1 MAYPVALQ
9 ALADPTRRQIFET
22 LVARP
27 RNVRELADGLPV
39 SRPAVSQHLRVLRDA
54 GLVTEQ
60 REGTCR
66 IHRAD
71 PAGLSELR
79 AYVERM
85 WVDAFAD
92 FAAAADEAPP
102 NDGRSDHAD
111 P

>member
-1 MAYPVALQ
+1 MAYPVILQ

-22 LVARP
+22 LVERP

-60 REGTCR
+60 REGTRR

-71 PAGLSELR
+71 PAGLAELR

-85 WVDAFAD
+85 WVDALGD
-92 FAAAADEAPP
+92 FAAAAEEAPP
-102 NDGRSDHAD
+102 TTRRFDHAD

>member
-1 MAYPVALQ
+1 MILQ

-22 LVARP
+22 LVGRP
-27 RNVRELADGLPV
+27 CNVRELADGLPV

-60 REGTCR
+60 RDGTRR

-71 PAGLSELR
+71 PAGLAELR

-85 WVDAFAD
+85 WVDALGE
-92 FAAAADEAPP
+92 FAATAEEALPTPRRP
-102 NDGRSDHAD
+102 NHAD